1 MVSCSV
7 NGCMSNHHTICNQKP
22 IQFFTIP
29 SIKKIQTTKRGTE
42 GRIRNEKI
50 VIINKQHEAWLHA
63 LKNSQNN
70 KLKYQK
76 NAKVCSKH
84 FHPSVLQ
91 RNTSKNSILLKIGA
105 CPALNLVTFS
115 QHNSNYNDNKLLPR
129 SIATLDVI
137 ERIKN

>member
-1 MVSCSV
+1 M
-7 NGCMSNHHTICNQKP
+7 QYP
-22 IQFFTIP
+22 
-29 SIKKIQTTKRGTE
+29 
-42 GRIRNEKI
+42 
-50 VIINKQHEAWLHA
+50 
-63 LKNSQNN
+63 KNS
-70 KLKYQK
+70 
-76 NAKVCSKH
+76 KVCSKH